1 LNRHGLLERPS
12 RRRADDFLAA
22 VERSRSLHGP
32 WVSPPRDLEAFEAYL
47 RRLRRKDHLGY
58 WIVTESGEL
67 AGAVHVSGIMMG
79 VFRSGYLDYY
89 AFLPHAGSGSMTRG
103 LRAVLDDLFGPR
115 GLHRVEANLQPGN
128 HASRA
133 LVRRLGFRQEGF
145 SPRYLRIGGE
155 WRDHERWALTA
166 EEWPAADDR

>member
-32 WVSPPRDLEAFEAYL
+32 WVSPPRDPEAFEAYL
-47 RRLRRKDHLGY
+47 RRLR
-58 WIVTESGEL
+58 
-67 AGAVHVSGIMMG
+67 
-79 VFRSGYLDYY
+79 
-89 AFLPHAGSGSMTRG
+89 
-103 LRAVLDDLFGPR
+103 
-115 GLHRVEANLQPGN
+115 ANLQPGN

-155 WRDHERWALTA
+155 WRDHERWAVTA